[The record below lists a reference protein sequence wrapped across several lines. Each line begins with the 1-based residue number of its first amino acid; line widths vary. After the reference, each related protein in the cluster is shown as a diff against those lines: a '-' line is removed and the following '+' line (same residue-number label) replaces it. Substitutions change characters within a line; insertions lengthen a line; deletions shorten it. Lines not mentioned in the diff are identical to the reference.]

1 MHSISS
7 HAAFIDWGAVSG
19 QFCYGLDNDQYC
31 WILKYNTE
39 HVQQRIPQSL
49 SCRLGTNISA
59 QLVNSTFSFSLQK
72 QPSALTKSKILQLLN
87 KNNQNL

>member
-7 HAAFIDWGAVSG
+7 HAAFTDWGAVSG

-39 HVQQRIPQSL
+39 HVQQRIPQAL
-49 SCRLGTNISA
+49 SCSLGTNTYA
-59 QLVNSTFSFSLQK
+59 QLVNSTFFFSLQK

-87 KNNQNL
+87 KNNPNL